1 MTLFWVLLVAIA
13 EHMCLPFRMYPLWRQ
28 WQPSTKHRAEQSR
41 ASSTCWCGGEA
52 ENLLV
57 GFGLGWPLQG
67 ATFTSKKHLGLVLI
81 ISHVQLQVQSIVY
94 LFWMQPLVH
103 CDKSW
108 HHHFSPPGLW
118 PKRKDPKTWK
128 YTIPGCRRNWSPKYR
143 CSYQKRFVA
152 LNYETWIR

>member
-28 WQPSTKHRAEQSR
+28 WQPSTKHRAEQAALADVAVR
-41 ASSTCWCGGEA
+41 QRTCWWGLDWDGLCKGQH
-52 ENLLV
+52 LL
-57 GFGLGWPLQG
+57 Q
-67 ATFTSKKHLGLVLI
+67 KKHLGLVLI

-108 HHHFSPPGLW
+108 HHHFPLQGCGLNGRTQKLGNTLFLDVGATEVPNTDVHIRKGLW
-118 PKRKDPKTWK
+118 H
-128 YTIPGCRRNWSPKYR
+128 
-143 CSYQKRFVA
+143 
-152 LNYETWIR
+152 

>member
-108 HHHFSPPGLW
+108 HHHFPLQGCGLNGRTQKLGNTLFLDVGATEVPNTDVHIRKGLW
-118 PKRKDPKTWK
+118 H
-128 YTIPGCRRNWSPKYR
+128 
-143 CSYQKRFVA
+143 
-152 LNYETWIR
+152 

>member
-28 WQPSTKHRAEQSR
+28 WQPSTKHRAEQAALADVAVR
-41 ASSTCWCGGEA
+41 QRTCWWGLDWDGLCKGQH
-52 ENLLV
+52 LL
-57 GFGLGWPLQG
+57 Q
-67 ATFTSKKHLGLVLI
+67 KKHLGLVLI